1 MVGEGSDCWQYR
13 CEFEGYEGRMAIGL
27 AGLDVGRGAGLLPSS
42 SVNGGIR
49 STSVR
54 SSLCVSKTNS
64 FLLIANPNPNP
75 DPNPNPMTLNQ
86 TQHISLD
93 FPPGTL

>member
-1 MVGEGSDCWQYR
+1 MMWSLKGQTVGSIVVSLRAMKAEWQWAWQ
-13 CEFEGYEGRMAIGL
+13 GWML
-27 AGLDVGRGAGLLPSS
+27 AGLLPSS

-54 SSLCVSKTNS
+54 SSLSVSKTNS
-64 FLLIANPNPNP
+64 FLLIANPNP

-93 FPPGTL
+93 FPRGTL